1 MSGDSSVG
9 GTEQFEFR
17 DVVSGEYCQAKT
29 NSEAA
34 ARQVAAQSIGADPS
48 DLRRIYDHSG
58 REAEDT
64 DFAAAVLDEALEEGY
79 DG

>member
-1 MSGDSSVG
+1 MSRNDF
-9 GTEQFEFR
+9 TQYEFR

-34 ARQVAAQSIGADPS
+34 ARQIAAQSIGADPS

-58 REAEDT
+58 REPEET
-64 DFAAAVLDEALEEGY
+64 DDAKAVLRDALGEDY
-79 DG
+79 DAE